1 MEITPEQERQ
11 LHRLVEAFLE
21 ENANINLSAFRTPE
35 SCWTGN
41 VLDSLSALD
50 LEEVQ
55 RLPEGAQFL
64 DIGTGGGFPLLP
76 LAICL
81 PQHSFTGLD
90 ATQKKID
97 AVGRIAATLGLRN
110 IRLACGR
117 TEELG
122 RLEEF
127 RDRFDCVTA
136 RGLAPLNVL
145 LEYAAPFTRP
155 KGHIV
160 AWKSMTID
168 QELTESLL
176 ARAELSSH
184 LVRRHAYELPAD
196 FGKRQLLVF
205 EKTAKTPKKYPREIG
220 VPKKQPL
227 I

>member
-1 MEITPEQERQ
+1 MITEEKQQQ
-11 LHRLVEAFLE
+11 LHTLVEVFLE
-21 ENANINLSAFRTPE
+21 ENAKLNLSAFRTPE
-35 SCWTGN
+35 ACWAGN

-55 RLPEGAQFL
+55 RLPEGARLL

-76 LAICL
+76 LALCL

-97 AVGRIAATLGLRN
+97 AVGRIAARLGLQN
-110 IRLACGR
+110 VRLVCGR

-122 RLEEF
+122 RREEL

-136 RGLAPLNVL
+136 RGLASLNVL

-155 KGHIV
+155 KGHII

-168 QELTESLL
+168 QELKESLL

-184 LVRRHAYELPAD
+184 LVHQHAYELPAN

-205 EKTAKTPKKYPREIG
+205 EKTGKTPQKYPRGIG
-220 VPKKQPL
+220 IPKKTPL
-227 I
+227 L